1 MMSILIRQL
10 GISTILGLGLLIGG
24 VAGAPGQVTPPMA
37 GATPPMGLL
46 GPVLVPGAA
55 GQGQGSSLAVRT
67 LISQTINNPNVL
79 SPVKGGFK

>member
-1 MMSILIRQL
+1 MSILLRQL
-10 GISTILGLGLLIGG
+10 VISTILGLGFLIGG
-24 VAGAPGQVTPPMA
+24 VAGAAMAQGTPPMA

-67 LISQTINNPNVL
+67 LISKTIENPNVI